1 MKKFEILRYLKR
13 FSMLIFLLTMA
24 GAAMIYLYAQG
35 KQQYTASVVLKYTND
50 GVKDGYAPDGSELD
64 VNEIYSSTVIAQAM
78 DSLGA
83 SGRLTTVR
91 SNCSVTP
98 IISEEQEKINDA
110 LIEKGEEVTY
120 FPDTYKVSLVV
131 DGKLGGSYARNMLDA
146 IMQSYCTYYTEKYV
160 EQKLSLNPSRNL
172 LDNGY
177 DYYECVRILEN
188 DTNDMHDFLLA
199 KRESYPNFRSSQ
211 TGYTY
216 KDLCAIYSELKKYEI
231 PKLYAYVLDGPQI
244 RDGKILQE
252 FIANSIADSQ
262 NSEAVGAQQRS
273 EIERLIASYVEKN
286 AGILKSYF
294 TEGGDNVSSN
304 YILGTIEDAGAGEKA
319 ITTYDNL
326 ILELVGIDKT
336 IAADKID
343 RQFLEETLTAF
354 QNVSFGGTEEEHAK
368 MEQMINDYENELQE
382 YYEIVNTSSKE
393 LNLYIS
399 ADYLKM
405 VSSVRVAPS
414 INIKLYIM
422 LALVLF
428 FVIGC
433 CGAVL
438 LGRLSDIVDY
448 LLYVDKK
455 TGLPNREKLNI
466 YIGEMAGKVLPEAFT
481 CFTLNLDNLSELTKR
496 FGYTV
501 GDGVLKDFAGLVQ
514 LMGDTE
520 GMRGYNG
527 VGRFVVFFEECSS
540 KKAAAMIRILD
551 NQVEEYNSLNP
562 EYPIRYTAAWATTE
576 EIDTY
581 EIRELLRL
589 SQKKWK
595 QMEKEKKDKTE
606 EET

>member
-50 GVKDGYAPDGSELD
+50 GIKDGYAPDGSDLD

-354 QNVSFGGTEEEHAK
+354 QNVSFGGTEEEHTQ

-438 LGRLSDIVDY
+438 LGRMSDIVDY

-481 CFTLNLDNLSELTKR
+481 CFTLSLDNLSELTKR

-527 VGRFVVFFEECSS
+527 IGRFVVFFEECSS

-551 NQVEEYNSLNP
+551 NQVEENNSLNP
-562 EYPIRYTAAWATTE
+562 EYPIRNTAAWATTE
-576 EIDTY
+576 ETDTY

>member
-188 DTNDMHDFLLA
+188 DTNDMHDFLMA

-438 LGRLSDIVDY
+438 LGRMSDIVDY

-562 EYPIRYTAAWATTE
+562 EYPIRYTAALATTE
-576 EIDTY
+576 ETDTY

>member
-50 GVKDGYAPDGSELD
+50 GIKDGYAPDGSDLD

-354 QNVSFGGTEEEHAK
+354 QNVSFGGTEEEHTQ

-438 LGRLSDIVDY
+438 LGRMSDIVDY

-481 CFTLNLDNLSELTKR
+481 CFTLSLDNLSELTKR

-551 NQVEEYNSLNP
+551 NQVEEYNS
-562 EYPIRYTAAWATTE
+562 
-576 EIDTY
+576 
-581 EIRELLRL
+581 
-589 SQKKWK
+589 
-595 QMEKEKKDKTE
+595 
-606 EET
+606 

>member
-1 MKKFEILRYLKR
+1 
-13 FSMLIFLLTMA
+13 
-24 GAAMIYLYAQG
+24 
-35 KQQYTASVVLKYTND
+35 
-50 GVKDGYAPDGSELD
+50 
-64 VNEIYSSTVIAQAM
+64 
-78 DSLGA
+78 
-83 SGRLTTVR
+83 
-91 SNCSVTP
+91 
-98 IISEEQEKINDA
+98 
-110 LIEKGEEVTY
+110 
-120 FPDTYKVSLVV
+120 
-131 DGKLGGSYARNMLDA
+131 
-146 IMQSYCTYYTEKYV
+146 
-160 EQKLSLNPSRNL
+160 
-172 LDNGY
+172 
-177 DYYECVRILEN
+177 
-188 DTNDMHDFLLA
+188 
-199 KRESYPNFRSSQ
+199 
-211 TGYTY
+211 
-216 KDLCAIYSELKKYEI
+216 
-231 PKLYAYVLDGPQI
+231 
-244 RDGKILQE
+244 
-252 FIANSIADSQ
+252 
-262 NSEAVGAQQRS
+262 
-273 EIERLIASYVEKN
+273 
-286 AGILKSYF
+286 
-294 TEGGDNVSSN
+294 
-304 YILGTIEDAGAGEKA
+304 
-319 ITTYDNL
+319 
-326 ILELVGIDKT
+326 
-336 IAADKID
+336 
-343 RQFLEETLTAF
+343 
-354 QNVSFGGTEEEHAK
+354 

-576 EIDTY
+576 ETDTY

-595 QMEKEKKDKTE
+595 QMEKEKE
-606 EET
+606 QSSCN

>member
-13 FSMLIFLLTMA
+13 FSILIFLLTMA

-35 KQQYTASVVLKYTND
+35 KLQYTASVVLKYTND

-98 IISEEQEKINDA
+98 IISEEQEKINEA

-160 EQKLSLNPSRNL
+160 EQKLSLNPSKNL

-199 KRESYPNFRSSQ
+199 KRESYPNFRSSR

-252 FIANSIADSQ
+252 FLANSIADSHH
-262 NSEAVGAQQRS
+262 SEEVGTQQRS

-286 AGILKSYF
+286 AGILESYF

-304 YILGTIEDAGAGEKA
+304 YILGSIEDAGAGAKA

-354 QNVSFGGTEEEHAK
+354 QNVSFGGTEEEHTQ

-405 VSSVRVAPS
+405 VSSVRVAAS

-448 LLYVDKK
+448 LLYIDKK

-466 YIGEMAGKVLPEAFT
+466 YIGEMAGKVLPENFT
-481 CFTLNLDNLSELTKR
+481 CFALKLDNLSELTKR

-501 GDGVLKDFAGLVQ
+501 GDGVLKDFSGLVQ

-527 VGRFVVFFEECSS
+527 VGSFMVFFEECSS

-562 EYPIRYTAAWATTE
+562 EYPIRYSVAWATTE
-576 EIDTY
+576 ETDTY

-589 SQKKWK
+589 AQKKMK
-595 QMEKEKKDKTE
+595 QND
-606 EET
+606 

>member
-188 DTNDMHDFLLA
+188 DTNDMHDFLMA

-448 LLYVDKK
+448 LLYIDKK
-455 TGLPNREKLNI
+455 TGMPNREKLNI

-551 NQVEEYNSLNP
+551 NQVLMKSGSCCAFHRKNGSRWRKKKR
-562 EYPIRYTAAWATTE
+562 IRQRRK
-576 EIDTY
+576 
-581 EIRELLRL
+581 REG
-589 SQKKWK
+589 
-595 QMEKEKKDKTE
+595 
-606 EET
+606 

>member
-50 GVKDGYAPDGSELD
+50 GIKDGYAPDGSDLD

-354 QNVSFGGTEEEHAK
+354 QNVSFGGTEEEHTQ

-438 LGRLSDIVDY
+438 LGRMSDIVDY

-527 VGRFVVFFEECSS
+527 IGRFVVFFEECSS

-562 EYPIRYTAAWATTE
+562 EYPIRYTGAWATTE
-576 EIDTY
+576 ETDTY

>member
-50 GVKDGYAPDGSELD
+50 GIKDGYAPDGSELD

-438 LGRLSDIVDY
+438 LGRMSDIVDY

-481 CFTLNLDNLSELTKR
+481 CFTLSLDNLSELTKR

-562 EYPIRYTAAWATTE
+562 EYPIRYTAALATTE
-576 EIDTY
+576 ETDTY

>member
-1 MKKFEILRYLKR
+1 
-13 FSMLIFLLTMA
+13 
-24 GAAMIYLYAQG
+24 
-35 KQQYTASVVLKYTND
+35 
-50 GVKDGYAPDGSELD
+50 
-64 VNEIYSSTVIAQAM
+64 
-78 DSLGA
+78 
-83 SGRLTTVR
+83 
-91 SNCSVTP
+91 
-98 IISEEQEKINDA
+98 
-110 LIEKGEEVTY
+110 
-120 FPDTYKVSLVV
+120 
-131 DGKLGGSYARNMLDA
+131 
-146 IMQSYCTYYTEKYV
+146 
-160 EQKLSLNPSRNL
+160 
-172 LDNGY
+172 
-177 DYYECVRILEN
+177 
-188 DTNDMHDFLLA
+188 MHMFWM
-199 KRESYPNFRSSQ
+199 
-211 TGYTY
+211 
-216 KDLCAIYSELKKYEI
+216 
-231 PKLYAYVLDGPQI
+231 GPQI

-448 LLYVDKK
+448 LLYIDKK

-466 YIGEMAGKVLPEAFT
+466 YIEEMAGKVLPEAFT
-481 CFTLNLDNLSELTKR
+481 CFTLNLNNLSELTKR
-496 FGYTV
+496 LWLHGR
-501 GDGVLKDFAGLVQ
+501 GWC
-514 LMGDTE
+514 TE
-520 GMRGYNG
+520 GFCRTCTAD
-527 VGRFVVFFEECSS
+527 GRYGRHE
-540 KKAAAMIRILD
+540 RI
-551 NQVEEYNSLNP
+551 QWSWSLCC
-562 EYPIRYTAAWATTE
+562 IF
-576 EIDTY
+576 
-581 EIRELLRL
+581 
-589 SQKKWK
+589 
-595 QMEKEKKDKTE
+595 
-606 EET
+606 

>member
-188 DTNDMHDFLLA
+188 DTNDMHDFLMA

-354 QNVSFGGTEEEHAK
+354 QNVSFGGTEEEHTQ

-562 EYPIRYTAAWATTE
+562 EYPIRYTAALATTE
-576 EIDTY
+576 ETDTY

>member
-1 MKKFEILRYLKR
+1 
-13 FSMLIFLLTMA
+13 
-24 GAAMIYLYAQG
+24 
-35 KQQYTASVVLKYTND
+35 
-50 GVKDGYAPDGSELD
+50 
-64 VNEIYSSTVIAQAM
+64 
-78 DSLGA
+78 
-83 SGRLTTVR
+83 
-91 SNCSVTP
+91 
-98 IISEEQEKINDA
+98 
-110 LIEKGEEVTY
+110 
-120 FPDTYKVSLVV
+120 
-131 DGKLGGSYARNMLDA
+131 
-146 IMQSYCTYYTEKYV
+146 MQSYCTYYTEKYV

-576 EIDTY
+576 ETDTY

>member
-50 GVKDGYAPDGSELD
+50 GIKDGYAPDGSDLD

-177 DYYECVRILEN
+177 DYYECVCILEN

-354 QNVSFGGTEEEHAK
+354 QNVSFGGTEEEHTQ

-481 CFTLNLDNLSELTKR
+481 CFTLSLDNLSELTKR

-576 EIDTY
+576 EKDTY

>member
-326 ILELVGIDKT
+326 ILELVGIDKA

-481 CFTLNLDNLSELTKR
+481 CFTLSLDNLSELTKR

-562 EYPIRYTAAWATTE
+562 EYPIRYTAALATTE
-576 EIDTY
+576 ETDTY

>member
-50 GVKDGYAPDGSELD
+50 GIKDGYAPDGSDLD

-244 RDGKILQE
+244 RDGKILQK

-262 NSEAVGAQQRS
+262 NSEAVGTQQRS

-354 QNVSFGGTEEEHAK
+354 QNVSFGGTEEEHTQ

-438 LGRLSDIVDY
+438 LGRMSDIVDY

-481 CFTLNLDNLSELTKR
+481 CFTLSLDNLSELTKR

-562 EYPIRYTAAWATTE
+562 EYPIRYTAALATTE
-576 EIDTY
+576 ETDTY

-595 QMEKEKKDKTE
+595 QMEKEKE
-606 EET
+606 QSSYS

>member
-13 FSMLIFLLTMA
+13 FSILIFLLTMA
-24 GAAMIYLYAQG
+24 GAAMIYLYAKG

-98 IISEEQEKINDA
+98 IISEEQEKINEA
-110 LIEKGEEVTY
+110 LIEKGEEATY

-160 EQKLSLNPSRNL
+160 EQKLSLNPSKNL

-199 KRESYPNFRSSQ
+199 KRESYPNFRSSR

-244 RDGKILQE
+244 RDGKVLQE

-262 NSEAVGAQQRS
+262 NSEEVGTQQRS

-286 AGILKSYF
+286 AGILESYF
-294 TEGGDNVSSN
+294 TEGGNNVSSN
-304 YILGTIEDAGAGEKA
+304 YILGSIENAGAGEKA

-354 QNVSFGGTEEEHAK
+354 QNVSFGGTEEEHTQ
-368 MEQMINDYENELQE
+368 MEQMIHDYENELQE

-405 VSSVRVAPS
+405 ISSVRVAPS

-448 LLYVDKK
+448 LLYIDKK

-496 FGYTV
+496 YGYTV

-576 EIDTY
+576 KTDTY

-606 EET
+606 EGT

>member
-50 GVKDGYAPDGSELD
+50 GIKDGYAPDGSDLD

-188 DTNDMHDFLLA
+188 DTKDMHDFLLA

-319 ITTYDNL
+319 ITTYD
-326 ILELVGIDKT
+326 VYK
-336 IAADKID
+336 
-343 RQFLEETLTAF
+343 RQT
-354 QNVSFGGTEEEHAK
+354 Q

-481 CFTLNLDNLSELTKR
+481 CFTLSLDNLSELTKR

-576 EIDTY
+576 ETDTY

>member
-252 FIANSIADSQ
+252 FIANSIADSK

-354 QNVSFGGTEEEHAK
+354 QNVSFGGTEEEHTQ

-481 CFTLNLDNLSELTKR
+481 CFTLSLDNLSELTKR

-562 EYPIRYTAAWATTE
+562 EYPIRYTAALATTE
-576 EIDTY
+576 ETDTY

>member
-354 QNVSFGGTEEEHAK
+354 QNVSFGGTEEEHTQ

-481 CFTLNLDNLSELTKR
+481 CFTLSLDNLSELTKR

-562 EYPIRYTAAWATTE
+562 EYPIRYTAALATTE
-576 EIDTY
+576 ETDTY

>member
-50 GVKDGYAPDGSELD
+50 GIKDGYAPDGSDLD

-354 QNVSFGGTEEEHAK
+354 QNVSFGGTEEEHTQ

-438 LGRLSDIVDY
+438 LGRMSDIVDY

-527 VGRFVVFFEECSS
+527 IGRFVVFFEECRS
-540 KKAAAMIRILD
+540 KR
-551 NQVEEYNSLNP
+551 QQP
-562 EYPIRYTAAWATTE
+562 
-576 EIDTY
+576 
-581 EIRELLRL
+581 
-589 SQKKWK
+589 
-595 QMEKEKKDKTE
+595 
-606 EET
+606 

>member
-50 GVKDGYAPDGSELD
+50 GIKDGYAPDGSDLD

-438 LGRLSDIVDY
+438 LGRMSDIVDY

-481 CFTLNLDNLSELTKR
+481 CFTLSLDNLSELTKR

-562 EYPIRYTAAWATTE
+562 EYPIRYTAALATTE
-576 EIDTY
+576 ETDTY